1 MISIFLDYFFCH
13 LVRREREISR
23 MQTFDETIEEFGFQL
38 LLLFQD
44 TSNIHYPHNHNF
56 RNYDRYGFFNYPRT
70 NIPST
75 IILGKQLRKFTISNL

>member
-44 TSNIHYPHNHNF
+44 TLTFTIH
-56 RNYDRYGFFNYPRT
+56 
-70 NIPST
+70 II
-75 IILGKQLRKFTISNL
+75 IILETTIGMDFSIILVRTYHPPLSKVNN